1 MSLNWLASQTRLSG
15 SWSTETS
22 FARAVAL
29 LEHSQE
35 PPSGLT
41 QMPK

>member
-1 MSLNWLASQTRLSG
+1 MSLNWLASQIRLRG

-22 FARAVAL
+22 LARAVAL
-29 LEHSQE
+29 LLHSQE
-35 PPSGLT
+35 PPSGFT